1 VIELLQTAIDYVIQL
16 DKHLAVLVASAGVW
30 TYVILALIIFA
41 ETGLVITP
49 FLPGD
54 SLLFATGA
62 IAAAST
68 LNILVLL
75 PLLIGCAIA
84 GDAVNYWAGT
94 IFGERAAAGKLP
106 LVKKAH
112 IDRTHDFFARHG
124 GKTIFLAR
132 FVPIIRT
139 FAPFVAGAGAMS
151 YGRFAT
157 YNVVG
162 GIVWVSTMLLAG
174 FFFGNL
180 AIVRENFSLVILA
193 IIILSLIPGIVAVM
207 QERARLRRNR
217 AESPA

>member
-1 VIELLQTAIDYVIQL
+1 MELIQTLIDYVLHL
-16 DKHLAVLVASAGVW
+16 DTHLATLVANAGVW

-68 LNILVLL
+68 LNIAILL
-75 PLLIGCAIA
+75 PLLMLCAIA
-84 GDAVNYWAGT
+84 GDAVNYWAGSV
-94 IFGERAAAGKLP
+94 FGERAAAGKLP

-112 IDRTHDFFARHG
+112 IDRTHEFFERHG

-139 FAPFVAGAGAMS
+139 FAPFVAGAGAMT
-151 YGRFAT
+151 YGRFAM

-162 GIVWVSTMLLAG
+162 GIVWVSSMMLAG

-180 AIVRENFSLVILA
+180 PIVRDNFSLVIIA
-193 IIILSLIPGIVAVM
+193 IIILSIIPGVVAVM
-207 QERARLRRNR
+207 QERARVRRNR

>member
-1 VIELLQTAIDYVIQL
+1 MELIQTLIDYVLHL
-16 DKHLAVLVASAGVW
+16 DTHLAALVASAGVW

-41 ETGLVITP
+41 ETGLVVTP

-68 LNILVLL
+68 LNIAILL
-75 PLLIGCAIA
+75 PLLTVCAIL

-94 IFGERAAAGKLP
+94 VFGERAAAGKLP
-106 LVKKAH
+106 LVKKSH
-112 IDRTHDFFARHG
+112 IDRTHEFFERHG

-151 YGRFAT
+151 YPRFAM

-162 GIVWVSTMLLAG
+162 GIVWVSSMLLAG
-174 FFFGNL
+174 YFFGNL
-180 AIVRENFSLVILA
+180 PIVRDNFSLVIIA

-207 QERARLRRNR
+207 QERARVRRNR

>member
-1 VIELLQTAIDYVIQL
+1 MIELFQTVVDYILHL
-16 DKHLAVLVASAGVW
+16 DKYLATLVANAGVW
-30 TYVILALIIFA
+30 TYVILAVIIFA
-41 ETGLVITP
+41 ETGLVVTP
-49 FLPGD
+49 LLPGD

-68 LNILVLL
+68 LNIVVLL
-75 PLLIGCAIA
+75 PLLMICAIA

-94 IFGERAAAGKLP
+94 IFGERAAAGRLP

-112 IDRTHDFFARHG
+112 IDRTHEFFARHG

-151 YGRFAT
+151 YPRFAT

-162 GIVWVSTMLLAG
+162 GIVWVSSMLLAG
-174 FFFGNL
+174 YFFGNL
-180 AIVRENFSLVILA
+180 PVVRDNFSLVILA
-193 IIILSLIPGIVAVM
+193 IIILSLIPGIVAVL
-207 QERARLRRNR
+207 QERARIRRSR
-217 AESPA
+217 AVA